1 VSEPETTESSAP
13 PSTEHPAPAPPARWV
28 QANPEAIFGLT
39 LRTLTPRGFVT
50 EALVAANVL
59 VFVVMVARG
68 VAPMEPKIVDLIA
81 WGAGYGPRTTGGE
94 WWRLLTATFLHIG
107 AIHLAFNMYVLWDAG
122 RLVERIFGNA
132 GFLVLYLSA
141 GLAGSVASTLWS
153 PYVVSAGASG
163 AVFGVYGGLLGF
175 LVRERGSIPRE
186 ALTKLQRGAVTFLGY
201 NLLFGL
207 SQKGIDMAAHLGG
220 LGGGFVGGLVL
231 AHPLDARGASFRH
244 AREAILAAGTAVAIV
259 AAAHFMPRSVDLQAE
274 LERYDAM
281 ETRALGKYNDA
292 IGELKAHRLTAAQMA
307 DEIDGD
313 ILPEWR
319 ASRDKLAGI
328 AHLPEKQAKLVASV
342 VACMNVREEAFR
354 LMAEGARSDDVA
366 LIKRANE
373 KHAEATGMEKQ
384 IGAKP

>member
-1 VSEPETTESSAP
+1 LI
-13 PSTEHPAPAPPARWV
+13 
-28 QANPEAIFGLT
+28 QANPQAIFGLT
-39 LRTLTPRGFVT
+39 LHTLTPRGFVT
-50 EALVAANVL
+50 EALVAVNVL

-107 AIHLAFNMYVLWDAG
+107 AIHLGMNMYVLWDAG

-175 LVRERGSIPRE
+175 LARERGSIPRE

-220 LGGGFVGGLVL
+220 LGGGFLGGLVL
-231 AHPLDARGASFRH
+231 AHPLDAAGASRRH
-244 AREAILAAGTAVAIV
+244 AREAILAACTALAILG
-259 AAAHFMPRSVDLQAE
+259 AAHFMPRSIDLQAE

-281 ETRALGKYNDA
+281 ETRALGAYNNA
-292 IGELKAHRLTAAQMA
+292 IGELKAHRLSAAQLA
-307 DEIDGD
+307 DEIDVD

-373 KHAEATGMEKQ
+373 KHAEATEMEKQ
-384 IGAKP
+384 IGATQ